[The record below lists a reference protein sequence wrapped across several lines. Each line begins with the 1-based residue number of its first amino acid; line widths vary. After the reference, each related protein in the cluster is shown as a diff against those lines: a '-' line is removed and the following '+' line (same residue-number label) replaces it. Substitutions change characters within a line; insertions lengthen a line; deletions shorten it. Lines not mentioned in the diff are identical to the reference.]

1 MAHTPLSM
9 TVPEVQA
16 EILHAWKNSYSPA
29 ATRQAM
35 ESLHDAPVP
44 YRISHFIARLF
55 FRGIY
60 FPQKSTWGWLK
71 LIAQNGGTIYRLT
84 RDAFS
89 NWPGGKASQRSLE
102 FNAPKPKA
110 GASATGLDASI

>member
-1 MAHTPLSM
+1 MSVA
-9 TVPEVQA
+9 EVQT
-16 EILHAWKNSYSPA
+16 EVVHAWKNSYSPA
-29 ATRQAM
+29 ATRRAID
-35 ESLHDAPVP
+35 SLRDAPVP

-71 LIAQNGGTIYRLT
+71 LIAQNSGTIYSIT

-89 NWPGGKASQRSLE
+89 NWPGGKAGPQSLA
-102 FNAPKPKA
+102 FDAPKPSA
-110 GASATGLDASI
+110 GAAG